1 MGRWGQGLDWL
12 RGLCNHLVG
21 WTLTLAQVRSLN
33 VLVIDKDVDLERLHV
48 DERLWAVIA
57 TQNHIKNGT
66 FPECKMAQNIKQGRI
81 FIAPLKYLRLK

>member
-57 TQNHIKNGT
+57 TQILVGRFLKSYKEWY
-66 FPECKMAQNIKQGRI
+66 FP
-81 FIAPLKYLRLK
+81 